1 MDQAAEVAMNG
12 NQMNIFVIERTPE
25 IRKRLVAMVG
35 RVAGVNVIGEGAFV
49 GEASEA
55 VERGEAQSV
64 LLGLQQIGGGEL
76 EALSRLKQAR
86 PALRAIVLA
95 NSTSQ
100 QYLQASRAA
109 GADFCLDKSR
119 EFGLV
124 PDILRSWMEAAGT
137 RPTA

>member
-1 MDQAAEVAMNG
+1 M
-12 NQMNIFVIERTPE
+12 R
-25 IRKRLVAMVG
+25 
-35 RVAGVNVIGEGAFV
+35 IGE
-49 GEASEA
+49 A
-55 VERGEAQSV
+55 VA
-64 LLGLQQIGGGEL
+64 LQIGGGEL

-100 QYLQASRAA
+100 QYMQASRAA

-124 PDILRSWMEAAGT
+124 PDILRSWMDAAGT
-137 RPTA
+137 RPSA